1 MWQQF
6 EWRYCERNRWFF
18 SVYHVG
24 LGLPM
29 SEQIIIAYKRQ
40 KVISVSGSTLEE
52 LNHGLIT
59 DISLLHPVT
68 HKKTSWKVLFIN
80 SLYGQIYWYTW
91 ASLFMLWTSKKK
103 KIVPS
108 SLAVLYSL
116 NFKQTYGWKEYSNI
130 PRYLGAECVHM
141 TRFWPLRYPWRWH
154 VQILGIFLKS
164 NFLLTFFP
172 SSC

>member
-1 MWQQF
+1 MNSPISPSFTF
-6 EWRYCERNRWFF
+6 ENFQNKSLYCGSNLNEGIVKETGDFF

-80 SLYGQIYWYTW
+80 SLYGQIY
-91 ASLFMLWTSKKK
+91 
-103 KIVPS
+103 
-108 SLAVLYSL
+108 
-116 NFKQTYGWKEYSNI
+116 
-130 PRYLGAECVHM
+130 
-141 TRFWPLRYPWRWH
+141 
-154 VQILGIFLKS
+154 
-164 NFLLTFFP
+164 
-172 SSC
+172 